1 MATEAIATAPVG
13 EAASAPAK
21 SGKKGIII
29 LALAGL
35 VAGAPTGLFVTGPLL
50 AKRTASSAHE
60 KPKAEKGL
68 ENSSVTHAIE
78 NLVLNPA
85 GSNGT
90 RFLMVS
96 ATFEL
101 KDSGIENQMK
111 EHDAEVRDHILS
123 ILGKKTVDELTDI
136 AQREQIKKDVLE
148 SVGSLFAK
156 GSVKRVFFG
165 QFVIQ

>member
-1 MATEAIATAPVG
+1 MATEAIATPPVG
-13 EAASAPAK
+13 EAAAPVK
-21 SGKKGIII
+21 SGKKGIVL

-35 VAGAPTGLFVTGPLL
+35 IAGAPTGMFVTGPLL
-50 AKRTASSAHE
+50 AKRSASATQA
-60 KPKAEKGL
+60 KPKTEKGL
-68 ENSSVTHAIE
+68 ENSSVRHAIE

-148 SVGSLFAK
+148 SVGTLFEK
-156 GSVKRVFFG
+156 GAVKKVFFG

>member
-1 MATEAIATAPVG
+1 MATEAIATPPVG
-13 EAASAPAK
+13 DDAAPAK
-21 SGKKGIII
+21 SGKKGIIL

-35 VAGAPTGLFVTGPLL
+35 IAGAPTGLFVTGPLL
-50 AKRTASSAHE
+50 AKRSASAAHT
-60 KPKAEKGL
+60 KPKTEKGL

-101 KDSGIENQMK
+101 KDTGTENQMK

-136 AQREQIKKDVLE
+136 TQREQIKKDVLE
-148 SVGSLFAK
+148 SVGSLFEK
-156 GSVKRVFFG
+156 GAVKKVFFG

>member
-1 MATEAIATAPVG
+1 MATEAIATAPAG
-13 EAASAPAK
+13 DAAPPAK
-21 SGKKGIII
+21 SSKKKVIL

-35 VAGAPTGLFVTGPLL
+35 LAGAPTGLFVTGPLL
-50 AKRTASSAHE
+50 ANRTAKPHE
-60 KPKAEKGL
+60 KPKAGGEGGL
-68 ENSSVTHAIE
+68 TGASVTHSIE
-78 NLVLNPA
+78 NLVLNPS

-101 KDSGIENQMK
+101 KDGGVENQMK

-123 ILGKKTVDELTDI
+123 LLGKKTVEELTDI

-148 SVGSLFAK
+148 SVGGLFEK
-156 GSVKRVFFG
+156 GAVKKVFFG

>member
-13 EAASAPAK
+13 EAAAAPAK

-50 AKRTASSAHE
+50 AKRSAAAAHE

-68 ENSSVTHAIE
+68 ENSSVTHAVE

-148 SVGSLFAK
+148 SVGSLFEK
-156 GSVKRVFFG
+156 GSVKKVFFG

>member
-1 MATEAIATAPVG
+1 MATEAIATAPAG
-13 EAASAPAK
+13 EAAAPAK
-21 SGKKGIII
+21 SSMKGIIL

-50 AKRTASSAHE
+50 AKRSASAPA
-60 KPKAEKGL
+60 KPKAGSKSL
-68 ENSSVTHAIE
+68 ETSSVAHSIE

-101 KDSGIENQMK
+101 KDGGTENQMK

-136 AQREQIKKDVLE
+136 AQREQIKKDVLD
-148 SVGSLFAK
+148 SVGALFDK
-156 GSVKRVFFG
+156 GAVKKVFFS

>member
-13 EAASAPAK
+13 DAAQPAK
-21 SGKKGIII
+21 SGKRGVIL

-50 AKRTASSAHE
+50 AKRSASAPA
-60 KPKAEKGL
+60 KLKG
-68 ENSSVTHAIE
+68 ENALANASVTHSVE

-90 RFLMVS
+90 RFLMVT

-101 KDSGIENQMK
+101 KDSGTENQMK

-123 ILGKKTVDELTDI
+123 LLAKKTVVELTDI
-136 AQREQIKKDVLE
+136 GQREQIKKDVLE

-156 GSVKRVFFG
+156 GAVKKVFFA

>member
-1 MATEAIATAPVG
+1 MATEAIATAPAG
-13 EAASAPAK
+13 EAAAPAK
-21 SGKKGIII
+21 SGKMGIIL

-50 AKRTASSAHE
+50 AKRSASAPA

-68 ENSSVTHAIE
+68 ENSSVTHSIE

-123 ILGKKTVDELTDI
+123 LLGKRTVEELTDMT
-136 AQREQIKKDVLE
+136 QREQIKKDVLE
-148 SVGSLFAK
+148 SVGSLFEK
-156 GSVKRVFFG
+156 GAVKKVFFG

>member
-1 MATEAIATAPVG
+1 
-13 EAASAPAK
+13 
-21 SGKKGIII
+21 
-29 LALAGL
+29 
-35 VAGAPTGLFVTGPLL
+35 
-50 AKRTASSAHE
+50 
-60 KPKAEKGL
+60 
-68 ENSSVTHAIE
+68 
-78 NLVLNPA
+78 VLNPA

-101 KDSGIENQMK
+101 KDGGIENQMK

-136 AQREQIKKDVLE
+136 TQREQIKKDVLE
-148 SVGSLFAK
+148 SVGSLFEK
-156 GSVKRVFFG
+156 GAVKKVFFG

>member
-1 MATEAIATAPVG
+1 MATEAIATDPAG
-13 EAASAPAK
+13 DAAAQPAK
-21 SGKKGIII
+21 SGKRGVIL

-35 VAGAPTGLFVTGPLL
+35 MAGAPTGLFVTGPLL
-50 AKRTASSAHE
+50 VKRGSSSHA
-60 KPKAEKGL
+60 KPKAENAL
-68 ENSSVTHAIE
+68 ANTSVTHAIE

-101 KDSGIENQMK
+101 KDSNIENQMK

-123 ILGKKTVDELTDI
+123 LLGKRTVEELTDM
-136 AQREQIKKDVLE
+136 AQREQIKKDVLD
-148 SVGSLFAK
+148 SVGALFEK
-156 GSVKRVFFG
+156 GAVKKVFFG

>member
-1 MATEAIATAPVG
+1 M
-13 EAASAPAK
+13 
-21 SGKKGIII
+21 KGIIL

-50 AKRTASSAHE
+50 AKRSASAPA
-60 KPKAEKGL
+60 KPKSKEGAL
-68 ENSSVTHAIE
+68 ENASATHAIE

-101 KDSGIENQMK
+101 KDSGTENQMK

-123 ILGKKTVDELTDI
+123 VLGKKTVEELTDI
-136 AQREQIKKDVLE
+136 AQREQIKKDVLD
-148 SVGSLFAK
+148 SVGALFEK
-156 GSVKRVFFG
+156 GAIKKVFFG

>member
-13 EAASAPAK
+13 EAAAPTK
-21 SGKKGIII
+21 SGKKGIIL

-50 AKRTASSAHE
+50 AKRSASAAHE
-60 KPKAEKGL
+60 KPKSEKGL
-68 ENSSVTHAIE
+68 ENSSVTHAVE

-101 KDSGIENQMK
+101 KDGGIENQMK

-123 ILGKKTVDELTDI
+123 ILGKKTVEELTDI

-148 SVGSLFAK
+148 SVGTLFEK
-156 GSVKRVFFG
+156 GAVKKVFFG

>member
-13 EAASAPAK
+13 EEAAPAK

-50 AKRTASSAHE
+50 AKRSASSHE

-68 ENSSVTHAIE
+68 QNSSVTHPVE

-101 KDSGIENQMK
+101 KDGGIENQMK

-123 ILGKKTVDELTDI
+123 VLGKKTVEELTDI
-136 AQREQIKKDVLE
+136 AQREQIKKDVIE
-148 SVGSLFAK
+148 SVGALFEK
-156 GSVKRVFFG
+156 GAVKKVFFG

>member
-1 MATEAIATAPVG
+1 MATEAIATAPAG
-13 EAASAPAK
+13 AEAAAPKA
-21 SGKKGIII
+21 GKKGIIL

-50 AKRTASSAHE
+50 AKRSASAPA

-68 ENSSVTHAIE
+68 ENSAVTHAIE

-101 KDSGIENQMK
+101 KDGGIENQMK

-148 SVGSLFAK
+148 SVGLLFEK
-156 GSVKRVFFG
+156 GAVKKVFFG